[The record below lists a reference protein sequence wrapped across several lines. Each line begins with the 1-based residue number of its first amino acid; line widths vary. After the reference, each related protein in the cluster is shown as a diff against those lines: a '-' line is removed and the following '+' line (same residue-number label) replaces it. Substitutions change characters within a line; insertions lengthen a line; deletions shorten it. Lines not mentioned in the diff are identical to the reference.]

1 MNFTGGTGEV
11 IFDANG
17 DRLGFAGAIYNY
29 KPITNMPSDPNE
41 VRAHLV
47 VTIARPADDACSSAR
62 QPKTK
67 LAFLSVVV

>member
-1 MNFTGGTGEV
+1 MPLSCAQVNFTGGTGEV

-41 VRAHLV
+41 VRAEAILSCGHCHQASWWRFSTV
-47 VTIARPADDACSSAR
+47 VT
-62 QPKTK
+62 
-67 LAFLSVVV
+67 